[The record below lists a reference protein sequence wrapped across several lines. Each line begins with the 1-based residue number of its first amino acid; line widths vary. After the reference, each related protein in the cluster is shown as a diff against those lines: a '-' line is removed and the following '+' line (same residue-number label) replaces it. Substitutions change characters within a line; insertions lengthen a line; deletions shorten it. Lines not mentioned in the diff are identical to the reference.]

1 MSGSKIDII
10 LNSAEELMYGIS
22 RPKGEITVDMIAK
35 NAGIGK
41 GSIYYYF
48 KSKDEIIDSV
58 IERCYTTAINEYF
71 SIISNADN
79 TFEKMKILFCSMLKE
94 EFLDSSKNV
103 LMALHLQDDIV
114 MHYKMMTIAIKT
126 ISPILSRILIDGTKE
141 GTVQTDSPKDSAEM
155 MIAMLTLLLNNANS
169 AADNESIS
177 IKLRLYAKIL
187 ETCLKTK
194 PGSFEFLYSSMN

>member
-1 MSGSKIDII
+1 MSESKIDII
-10 LNSAEELMYGIS
+10 LNSAEELMYSIS

>member
-1 MSGSKIDII
+1 MSESKIDII

-22 RPKGEITVDMIAK
+22 RPNGEITVDMIAK

-58 IERCYTTAINEYF
+58 IERCYTTAINEYL
-71 SIISNADN
+71 SIISNASD

-141 GTVQTDSPKDSAEM
+141 GTVQTDSPKESSEM

>member
-1 MSGSKIDII
+1 MSESKIDII

-71 SIISNADN
+71 SIISNASD

>member
-1 MSGSKIDII
+1 MSESKIDII

-71 SIISNADN
+71 SIISNASD

-141 GTVQTDSPKDSAEM
+141 GTVQTDSPKESAEM

>member
-1 MSGSKIDII
+1 MSESKIDII

-71 SIISNADN
+71 SIISNASD

-141 GTVQTDSPKDSAEM
+141 GTVQTDSPKESSEM

>member
-1 MSGSKIDII
+1 MSENKIDII
-10 LNSAEELMYGIS
+10 LNSAEELMYGTS
-22 RPKGEITVDMIAK
+22 QPKSEITVDMIAK

-58 IERCYTTAINEYF
+58 IERCYAAAINEYF
-71 SIISNADN
+71 SVISNASN
-79 TFEKMKILFCSMLKE
+79 TFEKIKKLFRSMLKE

-126 ISPILSRILIDGTKE
+126 ISPILSRILIDGTRE
-141 GTVQTDSPKDSAEM
+141 GTVQTDSPKESAEM

-169 AADNESIS
+169 DVDDESI
-177 IKLRLYAKIL
+177 IKKLKLYAKIL
-187 ETCLKTK
+187 ETCLKAE
-194 PGSFEFLYSSMN
+194 PGSFEFLYSSIN

>member
-1 MSGSKIDII
+1 MSESKIDII

-35 NAGIGK
+35 NSGIGK

-103 LMALHLQDDIV
+103 LMALHLHDDIV

-187 ETCLKTK
+187 ETCVKTK

>member
-1 MSGSKIDII
+1 MSESKIDII
-10 LNSAEELMYGIS
+10 LNSAEELMYSIS

-71 SIISNADN
+71 SIISNASD

-141 GTVQTDSPKDSAEM
+141 GTVQTDSPKESSEM

>member
-1 MSGSKIDII
+1 MSESKIDII

-71 SIISNADN
+71 SIISNASD

-155 MIAMLTLLLNNANS
+155 MIAMLTLLLNNGNS

>member
-1 MSGSKIDII
+1 MSESKIDII